1 MLLSKVYSI
10 KRYLKFHCG
19 LNIVIIQVN
28 VSIKFTNKY
37 TTVGVVEMVQ
47 TFCQIMSLNF
57 GPPYMTAHRQ
67 PIIILLEERP
77 TTLHTQAMDNQM
89 LHISNKTST

>member
-1 MLLSKVYSI
+1 MILEVLLWLSYV
-10 KRYLKFHCG
+10 
-19 LNIVIIQVN
+19 VIQVN
-28 VSIKFTNKY
+28 VSIKFTKKY
-37 TTVGVVEMVQ
+37 ITIGVVEMVQ
-47 TFCQIMSLNF
+47 TFYQIMSLNF

-77 TTLHTQAMDNQM
+77 TTLHIQAMDNQM